1 MLKLKGYRKIRLRP
15 PLCYFLL
22 MTGREI
28 PFAERS
34 NGIDIPRE
42 PKIREYVATMTARY
56 KRLLMAFYCMS
67 RVSNALFP

>member
-1 MLKLKGYRKIRLRP
+1 MLKLKGYRKVRLRL

-22 MTGREI
+22 MTQREI
-28 PFAERS
+28 LFAERS

-42 PKIREYVATMTARY
+42 PKIREYVATMRARY

-67 RVSNALFP
+67 RASNALFP